1 MVPALAQRF
10 FAGASWRRRLDWL
23 SVLISQ
29 LAGNTPSCTSSC
41 TPSCLFRAWVFT
53 ARGSGATTRPPPA
66 AFECLFFVTRGSYAP
81 SARRLTERQKNKAQA
96 RVAYAD
102 NSKIF
107 YSFLHRAAQ
116 HAVQQRKIKYRMSQ
130 LCAIFTKLVVK
141 VYLLFTLLT
150 VFYCVF
156 RFIHLCTIR
165 Y

>member
-1 MVPALAQRF
+1 
-10 FAGASWRRRLDWL
+10 L
-23 SVLISQ
+23 SV
-29 LAGNTPSCTSSC
+29 
-41 TPSCLFRAWVFT
+41 F
-53 ARGSGATTRPPPA
+53 
-66 AFECLFFVTRGSYAP
+66 FFVTRGSYAP